1 MTARSADDPLL
12 FDLIALLLVVLAA
25 MASPGPDMLLV
36 ARHAIRG
43 GMPLALA
50 CIAGIVAGIGFHLA
64 FALTGLAAIARLQPE
79 LLGTMRWLGAAW
91 LVWLGLSALRSGGGF
106 SFSATNEPAGPDQGP
121 GSGDAFLAGLLC
133 NLLNVKVL
141 LMMLALFTELLDP
154 TAPLPLRL
162 TGAGLVLLEVALVWT
177 AFARL
182 IRSPGI
188 AGWLEARAQRLDRV
202 FGILLLAI
210 AVPVAIG

>member
-1 MTARSADDPLL
+1 
-12 FDLIALLLVVLAA
+12 

-50 CIAGIVAGIGFHLA
+50 CIAGIVVGIGFHLV

-79 LLGTMRWLGAAW
+79 LLGAMRWLGAAW
-91 LVWLGLSALRSGGGF
+91 LVWLGLGALRSGGSF
-106 SFSATNEPAGPDQGP
+106 SFSAGSDPRGPGRGP
-121 GSGDAFLAGLLC
+121 GSGAAFLAGLLC

-154 TAPLPLRL
+154 TAPLALRL

-182 IRSPGI
+182 IRREGI
-188 AGWLEARAQRLDRV
+188 AGWLEARARWLDRV
-202 FGILLLAI
+202 FGVLLLAI